1 MNTKLNTKPM
11 TDQIKPGSSGIAPDG
26 TGRETMRIVIVGHV
40 DHGKSTL
47 VGRLFHET
55 GSLPDGRYEEIQ
67 AMCQR
72 RGMAFEWAFLTD
84 ALQAERDQGITIDT
98 TQVWFK
104 TARRDYVIIDAPGHR
119 EFLKNMI
126 TGAASAEAALL
137 IIDAK
142 EGVQEQS
149 RRHGYLLHLLGI
161 RQVAVVVNKMDL
173 VAYDQGRFGQVE
185 QEIRAYLGDIGIK
198 PQWVIPV
205 SARAGDMIAQRSS
218 AADWYEGPTIVE
230 ALDHFDSEAPPAALP
245 LRFPVQ
251 DVYKFDDRRIIA
263 GRIESGR
270 LQVGD
275 RLLFSPGDKQAKVSS
290 IEMWRS
296 RNRVVSARAGQSIGV
311 TLDEHI
317 FVERGH
323 VASHIDTPPIE
334 TNVFRASVFWL
345 GHQPLAVGRRY
356 VMKIGTMSTLVDV
369 QSVENIV
376 DTGDLSVCQAQ
387 QIDRGAVGEVV
398 LRSRSALAVDEF
410 ASNRRMGRFVLIE
423 EYQICGGGVLSME
436 GYPDQRRSHQARAT
450 NVTAVNHQVSAESR
464 AVSNGHRAGIL
475 WMTGLS
481 GSGKSTLSLELEQHL
496 FLKGY
501 HVYTLDGDNLRH
513 GLNADLGFSPDDRVE
528 NIRRAGELAGLF
540 TDAGILVIAAFISP
554 YREDRHRAR
563 SVRPEL
569 FHEVYVKAGLD
580 VCEKRDVKGLYA
592 KARCGEISEF
602 TGISSPYEEP
612 ENPELIIDTEHE
624 TVTDSLTRL
633 VDYVESHFKIKAART
648 PVALSDS
655 GAKKK
660 AMAG

>member
-1 MNTKLNTKPM
+1 M
-11 TDQIKPGSSGIAPDG
+11 TDPIKASSPVKTVVLDQVE
-26 TGRETMRIVIVGHV
+26 RETMRIVIVGHV

-47 VGRLFHET
+47 VGRLFYET

-149 RRHGYLLHLLGI
+149 RRHGYLLHLLGVK
-161 RQVAVVVNKMDL
+161 QVAVAVNKMDL
-173 VAYDQGRFGQVE
+173 VDYDQARFDQVDR
-185 QEIRAYLGDIGIK
+185 EIRAYLQEIGIDA
-198 PQWVIPV
+198 QSVIPV
-205 SARAGDMIAQRSS
+205 SARGGDMIAAPAQ
-218 AADWYEGPTIVE
+218 AMNWYDGPTIVE
-230 ALDHFDSEAPPAALP
+230 ALDRFVSESPAAALP

-275 RLLFSPGDKQAKVSS
+275 RLLFSPGDKQAKVAG
-290 IEMWRS
+290 IETWRVG
-296 RNRVVSARAGQSIGV
+296 NRVLSARAGQSIGV
-311 TLDEHI
+311 RLDEQI

-323 VASHIDTPPIE
+323 VASHTDNPPIE
-334 TNVFRASVFWL
+334 TNVFRASIFWL
-345 GHQPLAVGRRY
+345 GHQPLAVGCRY
-356 VMKIGTMSTLVDV
+356 MMKIGTMSALVDV

-376 DTGDLSVCQAQ
+376 DTGDLSVCQAK

-410 ASNRRMGRFVLIE
+410 ATNRRMGRFVLIE
-423 EYQICGGGVLSME
+423 DYHICGGGVLSME
-436 GYPDQRRSHQARAT
+436 GYPDQRRSHQTKAT
-450 NVTAVNHQVSAESR
+450 NLTAVDHRVSAQSR
-464 AVSNGHRAGIL
+464 AARNGHRGGIL

-481 GSGKSTLSLELEQHL
+481 GSGKSTLSLELERQL

-513 GLNADLGFSPDDRVE
+513 GLNADLSFSPDDRAE

-540 TDAGILVIAAFISP
+540 ADAGMLVIAAFISP
-554 YREDRHRAR
+554 YREDRRRAR

-569 FHEVYVKAGLD
+569 FHEVYVQAGLD
-580 VCEKRDVKGLYA
+580 ICEKRDVKGLYA
-592 KARCGEISEF
+592 KARRGEISEF

-612 ENPELIIDTEHE
+612 ENPELVIDTENA
-624 TVTDSLTRL
+624 TVADCLARL
-633 VDYVESHFKIKAART
+633 IDYVESHFKVQVAET
-648 PVALSDS
+648 PVEITSS
-655 GAKKK
+655 GVRKK
-660 AMAG
+660 AMVGR